1 MSSNKVTKY
10 QRDEIKKKENAKTTK
25 PHQAP
30 ADYTMYQIHKKRDYA
45 LNPLSASSSLFQQ
58 HLGQINY
65 LASIKGAIIF
75 QPPSYAN
82 ESTQG

>member
-1 MSSNKVTKY
+1 M
-10 QRDEIKKKENAKTTK
+10 TK

-30 ADYTMYQIHKKRDYA
+30 ADYTMYQIHKKKDYS

-65 LASIKGAIIF
+65 LPSIKGAIIF

-82 ESTQG
+82 ESTQGWERKFVMTTKWCWQEIYRAE